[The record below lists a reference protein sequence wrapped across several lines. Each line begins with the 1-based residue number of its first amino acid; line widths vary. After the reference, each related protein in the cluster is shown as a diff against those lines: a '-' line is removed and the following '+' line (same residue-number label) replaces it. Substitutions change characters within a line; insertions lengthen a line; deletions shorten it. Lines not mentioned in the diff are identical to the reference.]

1 MPFSVMMI
9 SFRTLS
15 EASTE
20 NRLLRKTIEMLS
32 EFLFSIDTA
41 RVFDTAE
48 GYFLLVFD
56 NTNFMESTKFK
67 IATYFQSVEDN
78 PDVENAV
85 TLLNPFY
92 TIVPNSSIAQDADEM
107 MLLLSNFVPSNPDAS
122 VKREIIVDAGA
133 LAGLRKRRQIE
144 DMVIDAMENDRIEIH
159 YQPIYDIST
168 GLFSSAEALV
178 RIRLKD
184 GTLMYPDDFIP
195 IVEESGRIIPLSD
208 NIYKKVL
215 SFIKLYRIEKLGVN
229 RVALNLSVKQGE
241 RAVFV
246 SRFLEL
252 LEKHSI
258 NPNLIN
264 LEITETSSLSSK
276 ENLLTN
282 MKKLTEHG
290 ITFSLD
296 DFGSGSSNLN
306 YIIDMPIS
314 TVKLDRY
321 LTDEYFKN
329 SRAKAI
335 VKTIIEMSHS
345 LGIKIIAEGIETEV
359 GLNEMKQ
366 LGVDFIQGYYFS
378 KPVPEHE
385 YLKFI
390 QINNLK

>member
-1 MPFSVMMI
+1 
-9 SFRTLS
+9 
-15 EASTE
+15 
-20 NRLLRKTIEMLS
+20 
-32 EFLFSIDTA
+32 
-41 RVFDTAE
+41 
-48 GYFLLVFD
+48 
-56 NTNFMESTKFK
+56 
-67 IATYFQSVEDN
+67 
-78 PDVENAV
+78 
-85 TLLNPFY
+85 
-92 TIVPNSSIAQDADEM
+92 VPNSSIAQDADEM

-184 GTLMYPDDFIP
+184 GTLMYPDNFIP